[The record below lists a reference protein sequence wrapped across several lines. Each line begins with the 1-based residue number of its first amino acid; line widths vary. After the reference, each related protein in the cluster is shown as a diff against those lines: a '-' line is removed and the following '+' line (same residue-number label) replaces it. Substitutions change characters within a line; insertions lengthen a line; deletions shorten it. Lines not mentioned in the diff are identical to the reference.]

1 MPKATVQEEE
11 VPVEASEP
19 PQDTPEVPDTPQPE
33 EVAVK
38 PKSKASAKRAARGG
52 EAKAKDAPKS
62 AGGAGKVVKK
72 EGSLDLKQ
80 KHTCGACGKV
90 MSLHSALYGH
100 KNCPGEASI
109 PQPPA
114 LTRQVAAVPEPV
126 YEPPQMSHAQLVR
139 MHLAQAAQER
149 RAQAQLRMTA
159 PIRQFYGL

>member
-1 MPKATVQEEE
+1 M
-11 VPVEASEP
+11 
-19 PQDTPEVPDTPQPE
+19 
-33 EVAVK
+33 K
-38 PKSKASAKRAARGG
+38 PKSKASAKR
-52 EAKAKDAPKS
+52 KDAPSK
-62 AGGAGKVVKK
+62 VKK

-114 LTRQVAAVPEPV
+114 LTRQVAAVSEPV
-126 YEPPQMSHAQLVR
+126 YEPQVAPGAAMSYAQHLR
-139 MHLAQAAQER
+139 QHLAQAAQER